1 MKPGVRPPRVVIDTN
16 LVLSALVFAQGRL
29 TRLRQAWQADC
40 MHKLWFPERRLPNSS
55 ARLAT
60 RNSD

>member
-40 MHKLWFPERRLPNSS
+40 MQLLVSRETAAELIRTLGYPKF
-55 ARLAT
+55 
-60 RNSD
+60 